1 MTCAI
6 IKFES
11 ELPETIRTLL
21 PKHQSYS
28 LTVRQ
33 DGDNLYVLVSDY
45 SLLNTHSC
53 YIYQKIVYNP
63 AREEVIE
70 KDNFKQVEEIGQ
82 IIFNAC
88 CNDPCTWSNLRE
100 RLYNFWRKKFWRDR
114 RKTKEFEALNQRFR
128 QKNDWEEHEKN
139 RKDMLNLAEP
149 IRLYQGSIGEVER
162 DLSMRL
168 KRIDTQTPETFLRE
182 HEALDLRAR
191 AAQLGA
197 NAVVHYCIDRGHY
210 TYHIGTPVKFV
221 GSLYRSQYD
230 IIVEPRGEG

>member
-139 RKDMLNLAEP
+139 RKDRDCCNRENKEADV
-149 IRLYQGSIGEVER
+149 SIFFVE
-162 DLSMRL
+162 
-168 KRIDTQTPETFLRE
+168 E
-182 HEALDLRAR
+182 HFS
-191 AAQLGA
+191 
-197 NAVVHYCIDRGHY
+197 I
-210 TYHIGTPVKFV
+210 I
-221 GSLYRSQYD
+221 YD
-230 IIVEPRGEG
+230 IIEKTIRPANSLPKKTREF